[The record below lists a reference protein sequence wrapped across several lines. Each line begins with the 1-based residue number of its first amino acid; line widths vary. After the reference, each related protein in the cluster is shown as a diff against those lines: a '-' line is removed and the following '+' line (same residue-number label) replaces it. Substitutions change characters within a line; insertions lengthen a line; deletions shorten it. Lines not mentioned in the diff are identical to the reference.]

1 MPVKLKKTVAAL
13 EGVCGVEEA
22 ETLLGWLTEHPNGKV
37 NLKRCEH
44 LHTAV
49 LQVLMAVGPRVSAWP
64 QDPFLEELLRSSLR
78 PAGAG
83 GGGP

>member
-1 MPVKLKKTVAAL
+1 MRFKKSVAVL
-13 EGVCGVEEA
+13 EGVCTVEEA
-22 ETLLGWLTEHPNGKV
+22 ESLLEWLVEHPRGKV

-49 LQVLMAVGPRVSAWP
+49 LQVLLAVRPGVSRAP
-64 QDPFLEELLRSSLR
+64 EEPFLAEVIRSLLH
-78 PAGAG
+78 PADAR